1 MLRFREHMHD
11 RTIQN
16 FADALWEA
24 SIVDSGYYVA
34 DQIPVT
40 LRPKSSGSSAK
51 IVQKIMELESSLD
64 KNSLFFVLGNVPDKI
79 DHAIVVGNG
88 DVTCYLRTEIS
99 SGSIFFQISSISLLC
114 AFYWLF

>member
-1 MLRFREHMHD
+1 MYD

-51 IVQKIMELESSLD
+51 IVQKI
-64 KNSLFFVLGNVPDKI
+64 I
-79 DHAIVVGNG
+79 D
-88 DVTCYLRTEIS
+88 D
-99 SGSIFFQISSISLLC
+99 
-114 AFYWLF
+114 